1 MNPGAPTPQK
11 SSIVYD
17 ILAYLVDHPDAQ
29 DTIEGIVEWWL
40 LEQRIKQAT
49 TQVNTALAQLTAEE
63 LVIPREGH
71 TGQVLYRANR
81 KKMQEIRRL
90 LRQEG
95 KKIKG

>member
-40 LEQRIKQAT
+40 LEQRIKRAMS
-49 TQVNTALAQLTAEE
+49 QVKAALAQLVSEG
-63 LVIPREGH
+63 LVIARTDR
-71 TGQVLYRANR
+71 TGRMYYRVNR
-81 KKMQEIRRL
+81 RKLRHIRQL
-90 LRQEG
+90 LRE
-95 KKIKG
+95 